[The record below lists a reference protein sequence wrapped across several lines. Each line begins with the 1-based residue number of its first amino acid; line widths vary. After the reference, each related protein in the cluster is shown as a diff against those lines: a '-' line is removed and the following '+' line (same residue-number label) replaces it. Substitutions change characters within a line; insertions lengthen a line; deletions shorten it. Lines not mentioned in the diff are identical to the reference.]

1 MFTLLTRLLHPEPNP
16 AQPPPPPQPQ
26 PQPQQPLPPRHPPH
40 HPPHHPPPA
49 AETGDDPQQGC
60 GWFDS
65 SHELMHGVTVWEGI
79 VVVDNA
85 VAKH

>member
-16 AQPPPPPQPQ
+16 AQPPPPQ

-40 HPPHHPPPA
+40 HPSPA

>member
-26 PQPQQPLPPRHPPH
+26 PQPQQPLPPR

>member
-26 PQPQQPLPPRHPPH
+26 PQPQPQQPLPPRHPPR
-40 HPPHHPPPA
+40 HPPPA

>member
-16 AQPPPPPQPQ
+16 AQPPPP
-26 PQPQQPLPPRHPPH
+26 QPQQPLPPRHPPRHPPH

>member
-16 AQPPPPPQPQ
+16 AQPPPPQ
-26 PQPQQPLPPRHPPH
+26 PQPQQPL
-40 HPPHHPPPA
+40 PPHHPPPA

>member
-26 PQPQQPLPPRHPPH
+26 PQQPLPPRHPPR
-40 HPPHHPPPA
+40 HPPPA

>member
-26 PQPQQPLPPRHPPH
+26 PQQPLPPR